1 MTTVKEEVFE
11 YLKKMGLMPE
21 YDNDGDIRFM
31 YQMCSIAILFTD
43 KKDER
48 YLPIVLTS
56 IFRVDENNRLDVL
69 EACHAVTACMKVVK
83 CLISSSNRVYLSAE
97 LLLDKTPGYED
108 ILPRALRALITARTK
123 FKEEIT
129 K

>member
-11 YLKKMGLMPE
+11 YLKKMGLMPTYNE
-21 YDNDGDIRFM
+21 NEDIRFM
-31 YQMCSIAILFTD
+31 YQMWSIAILFD
-43 KKDER
+43 DKDER
-48 YLPIVLTS
+48 YLHIVLPA

-69 EACHAVTACMKVVK
+69 EARHAVTVRMKFVK
-83 CLISSSNRVYLSAE
+83 CLISNSNKVYLSAE
-97 LLLDKTPGYED
+97 MLFDKTPGYED
-108 ILPRALRALITARTK
+108 ILPRVLRALVEARAK